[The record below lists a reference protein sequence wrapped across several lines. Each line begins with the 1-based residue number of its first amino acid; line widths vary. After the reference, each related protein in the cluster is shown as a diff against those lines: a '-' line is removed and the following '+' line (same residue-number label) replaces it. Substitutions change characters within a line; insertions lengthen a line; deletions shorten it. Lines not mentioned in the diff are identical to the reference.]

1 MAALDAHLAKAYDK
15 YKKVLKCNQFRDTLK
30 EDLVSAKL
38 RHRDS
43 MVTTKVYDPSGSP
56 ITPDALQKGAT
67 VTAQLLPRYIYAV
80 SGACGLTWEVL
91 KVRVDAAGEEEMEFI

>member
-1 MAALDAHLAKAYDK
+1 MDAHLTTAYNK
-15 YKKVLKCNQFRDTLK
+15 YKNVLKCSQFRETLR
-30 EDLVSAKL
+30 EDLVSAKM
-38 RHRDS
+38 RHRDG
-43 MVTTKVYDPSGSP
+43 MVTTKVFDPSGDS

-67 VTAQLLPRYIYAV
+67 VTAQLQPRYVYAV